1 MKVETKPKKPRID
14 IVEDNLK
21 ISQNVMKFISFHD
34 DFEVGES
41 FGSAEAFLYKL
52 NHNPKYQP
60 DILLLDIGLPG
71 LSGLEALPKFRE
83 KLPDI
88 DIIMLTTYEEE
99 EKILKAM
106 CSGACSYISKKESLK
121 TIVDAIR
128 IVVNGGSYMSPNVA
142 REIVKHLMG
151 GRKSTAS
158 ILTDR
163 QREILELLVK
173 AQSYKKIAETLNIS
187 VETVRSHIKNLY
199 RTLEVNNK
207 TEAIAMYIRGE
218 IK

>member
-1 MKVETKPKKPRID
+1 
-14 IVEDNLK
+14 
-21 ISQNVMKFISFHD
+21 
-34 DFEVGES
+34 
-41 FGSAEAFLYKL
+41 
-52 NHNPKYQP
+52 
-60 DILLLDIGLPG
+60 
-71 LSGLEALPKFRE
+71 
-83 KLPDI
+83 
-88 DIIMLTTYEEE
+88 
-99 EKILKAM
+99 
-106 CSGACSYISKKESLK
+106 
-121 TIVDAIR
+121 
-128 IVVNGGSYMSPNVA
+128 MSPNVA